1 MNKAACYILILALAT
16 TVKASTEVSG
26 QVKDYADQNPI
37 ANAKVTEETESK
49 SVFADLNGLYS
60 IIIGN
65 QAPVLDSNLV
75 LEGSVGDSLE
85 KNLRNYFSDDKPDS
99 LLSFILTGNDGFSY
113 SITQDDILKVELEQE
128 GTDNFKVVV
137 RDAEGDS
144 AVMNTYA
151 DIQPNGGI
159 TEEEAKNIKLYSNN
173 KGSLVLEDKN
183 RYEITISFYDIAG
196 RTVGKMTKEE
206 NEIKTS
212 LSVSAFPQGKY
223 LLNLKKGNEVI
234 GKGKFVVLNGTAI
247 TPNLKLVTTNNN
259 KTSNKEN
266 SGKESLRGAEK
277 DTLYLNF
284 GDTTGAHFPSKFNH
298 IINLGENNNLDRVL
312 LPSDNSKFNNDNFT
326 NLVGISEYF
335 GSERIHDTLSS
346 HIVYLIDDF
355 DMSDEMVG
363 WAVKS
368 HKSTTT
374 HQAICDYFTKGIFN
388 EDTYIDT
395 ITGHHALPYGP
406 DTFLIMTDNTIP
418 GNGTF
423 DNVVDEN
430 NYIVGG
436 WVKVRGNATK
446 KDVELESLGNLGY
459 KHNLDD
465 STSYFDPGSSVLVPT
480 KRDSLYI
487 FLYFRPANL
496 HEPDSIPPISAILT
510 EREVS

>member
-1 MNKAACYILILALAT
+1 MNKAACYILILALTITA
-16 TVKASTEVSG
+16 KASTEASG
-26 QVKDYADQNPI
+26 YVKDYVTDNPLSTVKI
-37 ANAKVTEETESK
+37 TETK
-49 SVFADLNGLYS
+49 T
-60 IIIGN
+60 
-65 QAPVLDSNLV
+65 
-75 LEGSVGDSLE
+75 
-85 KNLRNYFSDDKPDS
+85 PDS
-99 LLSFILTGNDGFSY
+99 TFTDTNGFY
-113 SITQDDILKVELEQE
+113 SMIFE
-128 GTDNFKVVV
+128 
-137 RDAEGDS
+137 S
-144 AVMNTYA
+144 
-151 DIQPNGGI
+151 NGGI
-159 TEEEAKNIKLYSNN
+159 PEEEAKNIKIYSNGQN
-173 KGSLVLEDKN
+173 LILEGNNSYELTVYDILGRQMGKTIKERSETKGS
-183 RYEITISFYDIAG
+183 IF
-196 RTVGKMTKEE
+196 
-206 NEIKTS
+206 
-212 LSVSAFPQGKY
+212 VSEFPQGPY

-234 GKGKFVVLNGTAI
+234 GKGKVIVLNGMAVS
-247 TPNLKLVTTNNN
+247 PNIKLIKEENNN
-259 KTSNKEN
+259 YNRKTSSMKN
-266 SGKESLRGAEK
+266 SGRNMSLRGAEK